1 MKRILIIDDDTT
13 FQKTMTTKLQ
23 SFSYDVV
30 SATNGEDGLRMALSE
45 KPDLILLDVVMPKLD
60 GLGFLRRL
68 NQNRN
73 APKVPILITSNI
85 SATDKIGEGVA
96 LGVRGYIIKSD
107 ETLDTI
113 IKEVEAVLNPK

>member
-45 KPDLILLDVVMPKLD
+45 KPDLILLDVVMPKLES
-60 GLGFLRRL
+60 
-68 NQNRN
+68 
-73 APKVPILITSNI
+73 K
-85 SATDKIGEGVA
+85 
-96 LGVRGYIIKSD
+96 
-107 ETLDTI
+107 
-113 IKEVEAVLNPK
+113 